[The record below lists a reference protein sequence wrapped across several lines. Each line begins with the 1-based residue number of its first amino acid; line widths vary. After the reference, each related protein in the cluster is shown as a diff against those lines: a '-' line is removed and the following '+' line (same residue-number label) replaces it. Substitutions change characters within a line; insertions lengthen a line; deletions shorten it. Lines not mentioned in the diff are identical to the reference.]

1 MKKAIKQIK
10 KYFTIWW
17 IPIAF
22 YLLAIGIFFLGMLFE
37 RDWIIDIS
45 LLVLFINIIGT
56 IISSIVQIVI
66 KKWYYIFPQIGLT
79 IFLFYNTL
87 IIFMYSPPDYY
98 GANKKI
104 PENIEIY
111 EPVSVKPT
119 KEQFGKYKLKV
130 GYSVQPGIYSYYTDY
145 QPIESGYF
153 YIKAFE
159 LTSNDRLSGDRMKER
174 SKIIVK
180 NFGKEQYEG
189 EFTIYEG
196 SWGDKYGS
204 RIELWFQPSKGKNEY
219 KITER
224 NYIVEGWMR

>member
-1 MKKAIKQIK
+1 MKKTIKHIK

-22 YLLAIGIFFLGMLFE
+22 YFLAVGIFFLGMFFK

-45 LLVLFINIIGT
+45 LMVLFVNILGT

-66 KKWYYIFPQIGLT
+66 KKWYFIIPQIGLT
-79 IFLFYNTL
+79 IFLFYYTSIL
-87 IIFMYSPPDYY
+87 FTYSPPDYY
-98 GANKKI
+98 GANTKI
-104 PENIEIY
+104 PENIEIS
-111 EPVSVKPT
+111 EPISENPT
-119 KEQFGKYKLKV
+119 KEQFDKYDLIL
-130 GYSVQPGIYSYYTDY
+130 GHSVQPGIYSYYTDY
-145 QPIESGYF
+145 QPKESGNF

-159 LTSNDRLSGDRMKER
+159 LTTNDRLSVDRMKER
-174 SKIIVK
+174 SKIKIET
-180 NFGKEQYEG
+180 FEQNEYEG

-204 RIELWFQPSKGKNEY
+204 RIELWFQPSNGKDEY

-224 NYIVEGWMR
+224 NFIVEGWMR

>member
-1 MKKAIKQIK
+1 MKKTIKSIK

-37 RDWIIDIS
+37 RDWIIDVS
-45 LLVLFINIIGT
+45 LWVFLVNIIGT
-56 IISSIVQIVI
+56 IISSIVQIVNR
-66 KKWYYIFPQIGLT
+66 KWLYIIPQIGIT
-79 IFLFYNTL
+79 AFLFYYASIIL
-87 IIFMYSPPDYY
+87 IYSPPDYY

-111 EPVSVKPT
+111 EPVSEKPT
-119 KEQFGKYKLKV
+119 KEQFDKYDLIL
-130 GYSVQPGIYSYYTDY
+130 GHSAQPGIYTYYTDY
-145 QPIESGYF
+145 QPKENGYF

-159 LTSNDRLSGDRMKER
+159 ITSNDRLSADRIKER
-174 SKIIVK
+174 SKIIVENLEK
-180 NFGKEQYEG
+180 DEYQG

-204 RIELWFQPSKGKNEY
+204 RIELWFQPSNGKDEY

-224 NYIVEGWMR
+224 NFIVEGWMR